1 MAKDKVSFM
10 DGFKFG
16 LGFTAAGAVVG
27 GVAALVGSAL
37 GIAFLKRTSAGTAG
51 FGLVYESDSEV
62 RRIGQSELPEAQ
74 FKERLGQELPEE
86 EFKMNPRL
94 AEYETDSERRRI
106 GEYET
111 DSEQRRIGA
120 AATPQDEFPSM
131 SLRGEGDEFE

>member
-1 MAKDKVSFM
+1 MAKISFM

-51 FGLVYESDSEV
+51 FNSYEFEASEA
-62 RRIGQSELPEAQ
+62 RRIGQTEM
-74 FKERLGQELPEE
+74 PEE
-86 EFKMNPRL
+86 EFKMNPKL
-94 AEYETDSERRRI
+94 SAYEMDSERRRI
-106 GEYET
+106 GEYEM
-111 DSEQRRIGA
+111 DSERRRIGEYEMDSEERRIGA